1 MKAELPWQPVSLKSN
16 IWDVCKKHISRH
28 DLLTICVKFRH
39 IKAKCSSWFWCH
51 ITLAF
56 FQLEM
61 HGGIFHSCCSF
72 TVIYDKREKLCHTIS
87 FGQCKHRHLDFFNVA
102 WKHWKPG
109 CFQHCRETVPFCSG
123 NAWQEPG
130 EKEVL
135 EESSCWSWNIQSKD
149 VESLQT
155 EWAE

>member
-1 MKAELPWQPVSLKSN
+1 MNNGCVPFYRQCRAPQPAWQSFRWCELFAAPFRQRPDVYQEEWCNPMKHMEREISRVEKKAMKAELPWQPVSLKSN

-72 TVIYDKREKLCHTIS
+72 TVIYDKREKLCHT
-87 FGQCKHRHLDFFNVA
+87 
-102 WKHWKPG
+102 
-109 CFQHCRETVPFCSG
+109 
-123 NAWQEPG
+123 
-130 EKEVL
+130 
-135 EESSCWSWNIQSKD
+135 
-149 VESLQT
+149 
-155 EWAE
+155 